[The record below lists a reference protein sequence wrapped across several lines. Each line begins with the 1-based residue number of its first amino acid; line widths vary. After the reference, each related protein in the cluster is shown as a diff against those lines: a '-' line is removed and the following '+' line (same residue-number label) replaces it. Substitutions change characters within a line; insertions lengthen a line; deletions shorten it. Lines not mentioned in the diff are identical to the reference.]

1 MINSRL
7 STTAPYYQRL
17 DHRLLRFVQGRPLRI
32 LEIGC
37 GAGESLVYLK
47 QQGAQY
53 TVGIELRPE
62 VAAMAAARPEIDE
75 VLIGDIETL
84 ELNYPAGTF
93 DLVIASH
100 VLEHLRD
107 PWSVLN
113 RIHPLITPGG
123 QLLGALPNIRYFAV
137 LLPLLLWGK
146 WEYQALGVM
155 DWTHL
160 RFFTASTIQT
170 MLKET
175 KFTVDLIHPQLAS
188 PKSKLANG
196 LTLNLFRHFW
206 AMTYNFSAY
215 KRETM

>member
-7 STTAPYYQRL
+7 ASTAPYYQRL
-17 DHRLLRFVQGRPLRI
+17 DHKLLRFVKNKPQAI

-37 GAGESLVYLK
+37 GAGESLAYLK

-62 VAAMAAARPEIDE
+62 VAAMAAAQPEINE
-75 VLIGDIETL
+75 VITGDIETL
-84 ELNYPAGTF
+84 DLPYPPNTF

-107 PWSVLN
+107 PWTVLR
-113 RIHPLITPGG
+113 RIQPLLKPGG

-137 LLPLLLWGK
+137 IFPLLLWGK
-146 WEYQALGVM
+146 WEYQAFGVM

-160 RFFTASTIQT
+160 RFFTASTIQA
-170 MLKET
+170 LLQET
-175 KFTVDLIHPQLAS
+175 NFTVEVIHPQLAS
-188 PKSKLANG
+188 YQSTLANG

-215 KRETM
+215 KTKGT